1 MAVLYARIDPVS
13 RGVSYARDVG
23 HRQDLLAAA
32 RRLLRTKGYARI
44 TARDLVAE
52 SGTNLAS
59 IGYHFGSKEGL
70 LNAAIG
76 EAIEEWT
83 EQLARVAMADPAAT
97 PAERGFSAWSA
108 MLAGVAAQRE
118 LVVSYLEAL
127 AQAERAPAL
136 REQFARQYRRCRE
149 RVAELVAESLGD
161 GTTPDDPQV
170 RALAGFV
177 MAVCDGFA
185 VQWVLDPEG
194 VPAADELRR
203 GVERVWGPAHHT
215 ER

>member
-1 MAVLYARIDPVS
+1 MSYA
-13 RGVSYARDVG
+13 RGVS

-70 LNAAIG
+70 LNEAIG
-76 EAIEEWT
+76 EAVEEWT

-97 PAERGFSAWSA
+97 TAERGFSAWSA
-108 MLAGVAAQRE
+108 MLDGMAARRE

-127 AQAERAPAL
+127 AQAERDPAL
-136 REQFARQYRRCRE
+136 RAQFAQQYRRCRA

-161 GTTPDDPQV
+161 GTTPDDPRV
-170 RALAGFV
+170 RAVAGFV
-177 MAVCDGFA
+177 IAVCDGLA
-185 VQWVLDPEG
+185 VQWVLDPEE
-194 VPAADELRR
+194 VPAGDELRQ
-203 GVERVWGPAHHT
+203 GVERVWGPDHHV